1 MQCGLTLRSSRAPTA
16 GRAGHQALGL
26 RPILRLLSITPH
38 RRCQLNSNVRHHKMR
53 CVPSAAQNSRMH
65 SRLYSSHPSLA
76 ATGEVSRPRHNLLV
90 AQYRSKNCSKKLR
103 ASRAA
108 IVVSETVVLV
118 QFSKPAASATQE
130 ASHHHRAGGGRV
142 TFRAAQAPAPP
153 GSRRENTIAS
163 PSSVALS
170 YAVLPNPSLEARPNI
185 KTPGPRSGLAH
196 FPLHGPGVL
205 LLVPPQ
211 LER

>member
-1 MQCGLTLRSSRAPTA
+1 M
-16 GRAGHQALGL
+16 GL
-26 RPILRLLSITPH
+26 RIFHHAGLAFCCRSRLS
-38 RRCQLNSNVRHHKMR
+38 SNVRHHKMD
-53 CVPSAAQNSRMH
+53 CVPSAAQNSRMR
-65 SRLYSSHPSLA
+65 SRPHSSHPRLVA
-76 ATGEVSRPRHNLLV
+76 ASKVSRLRRNVLFARHC
-90 AQYRSKNCSKKLR
+90 SKNCSRKLR

-108 IVVSETVVLV
+108 VVVPETAVVV
-118 QFSKPAASATQE
+118 QFTKHATSAAQE
-130 ASHHHRAGGGRV
+130 ASHHHRAGGGSV
-142 TFRAAQAPAPP
+142 TFRAAQAPALP
-153 GSRRENTIAS
+153 GSHRENTIAS

-196 FPLHGPGVL
+196 FPPRGPGVL